1 MSLNTSYMN
10 LSIDVGCVDSAS
22 IGNVGLPSFT
32 AVCNLPPDIYPSP
45 GDKIHSYIDMYPQK
59 NKKLALYR
67 NKQKM
72 SASRCSQVHTSSAY
86 RAEPDFKQ
94 NPLR

>member
-10 LSIDVGCVDSAS
+10 LSIHVGCVDSAS
-22 IGNVGLPSFT
+22 NVGLPSFT

-59 NKKLALYR
+59 NKKLALYG

-86 RAEPDFKQ
+86 HAETDFKH
-94 NPLR
+94 NPLDS